1 MAKLI
6 DTVPIPIK
14 ESMEEPSAK
23 VLHTLLHIL
32 LYARNLEGSQA
43 VLRLF
48 LGMRHYRYMCNACC
62 CIAGNF

>member
-23 VLHTLLHIL
+23 VLHTVHVL
-32 LYARNLEGSQA
+32 LYARNLEGSEALQIY
-43 VLRLF
+43 V
-48 LGMRHYRYMCNACC
+48 
-62 CIAGNF
+62 

>member
-23 VLHTLLHIL
+23 VLHTLHMYCRMQEIW
-32 LYARNLEGSQA
+32 G
-43 VLRLF
+43 VLILF

-62 CIAGNF
+62 CAAGNF

>member
-23 VLHTLLHIL
+23 VLHTLHMYCCMQEIWKGIRQY
-32 LYARNLEGSQA
+32 LYFFWE
-43 VLRLF
+43 
-48 LGMRHYRYMCNACC
+48 
-62 CIAGNF
+62 

>member
-23 VLHTLLHIL
+23 VLHIHCTCTVVCKKFG
-32 LYARNLEGSQA
+32 RESGSA
-43 VLRLF
+43 
-48 LGMRHYRYMCNACC
+48 
-62 CIAGNF
+62 

>member
-23 VLHTLLHIL
+23 VLHIHCTCTVVCKKFGRESGSTYTFSGNEALLI
-32 LYARNLEGSQA
+32 Y
-43 VLRLF
+43 V
-48 LGMRHYRYMCNACC
+48 
-62 CIAGNF
+62 